1 MLCAKARLGQKQTET
16 DRRKR
21 FRRWLLSAGR
31 AHRDYQMGLLWTM
44 ANDPAMPAKV
54 REGMKPWGLCKDEF
68 TASEGWPPALYVRAA
83 RRLVG
88 ERIFTQGTPE
98 EQDRAGDIGASWYE
112 NGHFAPFIHIESSFC
127 QDRVGTNIGKTQVRF
142 LTASDWGTTTS
153 IRCEQRTVLFPQLFL
168 CLSRACL
175 GKMIVFN

>member
-1 MLCAKARLGQKQTET
+1 MMLCAKARLGQKQTET

-98 EQDRAGDIGASWYE
+98 EQDRAGDIGASW
-112 NGHFAPFIHIESSFC
+112 
-127 QDRVGTNIGKTQVRF
+127 
-142 LTASDWGTTTS
+142 
-153 IRCEQRTVLFPQLFL
+153 
-168 CLSRACL
+168 
-175 GKMIVFN
+175 